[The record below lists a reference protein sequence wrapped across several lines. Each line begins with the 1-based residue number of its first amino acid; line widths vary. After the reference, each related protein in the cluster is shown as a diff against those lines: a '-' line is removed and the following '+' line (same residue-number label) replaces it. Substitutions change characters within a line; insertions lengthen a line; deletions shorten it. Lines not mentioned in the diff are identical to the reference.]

1 MSRNLFLAAA
11 LCAGMRLVA
20 AQSVYRC
27 GNEYSQAPCAHGKI
41 VNVDDSR
48 TGSQLTDARSLAASE
63 KSQAAQ
69 IAREHRLEAAASRA
83 VRTVHVKAHPAV
95 SPLPTKAVKRRH
107 AKAHKQE
114 TTDFWPLFPGL
125 ARPRSRRQSTEVPR
139 PQSQP
144 LNSRAAPA
152 DRPLWWVLLTP

>member
-11 LCAGMRLVA
+11 LCAGMTLAA

-27 GNEYSQAPCAHGKI
+27 GNEYSQAPCANGKT

-48 TGSQLTDARSLAASE
+48 TGSQLTDARSLAANE
-63 KSQAAQ
+63 RAQAAQ
-69 IAREHRLEAAASRA
+69 IVREHRLEAAASRA

-114 TTDFWPLFPGL
+114 TTDFVAIVPGSGK
-125 ARPRSRRQSTEVPR
+125 ANKS
-139 PQSQP
+139 
-144 LNSRAAPA
+144 AAKH
-152 DRPLWWVLLTP
+152 

>member
-1 MSRNLFLAAA
+1 MSRNLFFAAA
-11 LCAGMRLVA
+11 LYAGMTLAA

-41 VNVDDSR
+41 VNVDDAR

-63 KSQAAQ
+63 KNQAAQ

-95 SPLPTKAVKRRH
+95 SPLPTKADKRRH

-114 TTDFWPLFPGL
+114 TTDFVAIVPGTGKGNK
-125 ARPRSRRQSTEVPR
+125 S
-139 PQSQP
+139 
-144 LNSRAAPA
+144 AAKH
-152 DRPLWWVLLTP
+152 

>member
-11 LCAGMRLVA
+11 LCAGMTLAA

-27 GNEYSQAPCAHGKI
+27 GNEYSQAPCANGKT

-63 KSQAAQ
+63 RAQAAQ
-69 IAREHRLEAAASRA
+69 VAREHRLEAAASRA

-95 SPLPTKAVKRRH
+95 SPLPTKAAKRRH

-114 TTDFWPLFPGL
+114 TTDFVAIVPGTGK
-125 ARPRSRRQSTEVPR
+125 ARKS
-139 PQSQP
+139 
-144 LNSRAAPA
+144 PA
-152 DRPLWWVLLTP
+152 KH

>member
-1 MSRNLFLAAA
+1 MSRTIFLAAA
-11 LCAGMRLVA
+11 LYAGMTLAA

-27 GNEYSQAPCAHGKI
+27 GNEYSQAPCVHGKI

-63 KSQAAQ
+63 RTQAAQ
-69 IAREHRLEAAASRA
+69 IAREHRLEAAASRI

-107 AKAHKQE
+107 AKAHLQK
-114 TTDFWPLFPGL
+114 TTDFVAIVPGTGKGKKS
-125 ARPRSRRQSTEVPR
+125 ATKH
-139 PQSQP
+139 
-144 LNSRAAPA
+144 
-152 DRPLWWVLLTP
+152 

>member
-11 LCAGMRLVA
+11 LYAGMTLAA

-27 GNEYSQAPCAHGKI
+27 GNEYSQAPCVHGKI

-48 TGSQLTDARSLAASE
+48 TGSQLTDARTLAASE
-63 KSQAAQ
+63 RAQAAQ

-95 SPLPTKAVKRRH
+95 SPLPTKAVKQRN

-114 TTDFWPLFPGL
+114 TTDFVAIVPGTGK
-125 ARPRSRRQSTEVPR
+125 SNKS
-139 PQSQP
+139 
-144 LNSRAAPA
+144 AAK
-152 DRPLWWVLLTP
+152 R